1 MIRLAI
7 TVEGLTERV
16 FVNQVLAPHLETREI
31 YSSTVLL
38 GRATKNVGGGGN
50 VTVERLAVDMASLYH
65 HFDFVTSLVD
75 FYGFNDKGS
84 RTVEE
89 LEKAITQEI
98 HRRLGLN
105 WDIRKVIPYVQRYE
119 FEGLLF
125 AQVDG
130 FVSVPG
136 TDASVLVQLARV
148 RAQFSS
154 PEDINDNPN
163 TAPSKRILQVLPD
176 YDKKIDGPQIAQ
188 AIGLSTIRTE
198 CPRFNSWVA
207 RLESL
212 VL

>member
-38 GRATKNVGGGGN
+38 GRAARNVGEGGN

-65 HFDFVTSLVD
+65 RFDFVTSLVD
-75 FYGFNDKGS
+75 FYGFRDKGTRS
-84 RTVEE
+84 VGELEQAINQEVEE
-89 LEKAITQEI
+89 RIQ
-98 HRRLGLN
+98 RN
-105 WDIRKVIPYVQRYE
+105 WDERKVISYVQQHE

-130 FVSVPG
+130 FVGVPG
-136 TDASVLVQLARV
+136 ADDSVMVELARV

-163 TAPSKRILQVLPD
+163 TAPSKRIMQVLPD
-176 YDKKIDGPQIAQ
+176 YVKTIDGPQIAQ
-188 AIGLSTIRTE
+188 AVGLATIRQE
-198 CPRFNSWVA
+198 CPRFDSWVT

-212 VL
+212 SG